1 MYRKRS
7 FKINTLIIISCLLY
21 IGLEFGLYYFTD
33 SAAAVF
39 FVALAGGLLLTHV
52 FLEAAFTYDV
62 CFLFT
67 LFSAVPASIL
77 SLLIYLNQNG
87 HLLIYHNFLPYLL
100 LLHWLL
106 PICYC
111 TVRCLFDR
119 GPRFVHYNSFFL
131 KMGLLFGAYYVPA
144 LIVRTFFIPLEF
156 PYTFTGKEISLF
168 PFLATATHIEDF
180 IYTGVGIEALLVYV
194 LSILFLF
201 LPLGFYGSILLRSLP
216 ALLKAFFSIALPLL
230 FEGITWLL
238 KGSFIMDACIYRLL
252 GILFG
257 ILLYQL
263 INHLFRI
270 YTHTDFLYE
279 RNRYSFF

>member
-7 FKINTLIIISCLLY
+7 FKINTLVIISCLLY
-21 IGLEFGLYYFTD
+21 IGLEFGLYYLTD

-39 FVALAGGLLLTHV
+39 AVALIGGFLLTHV
-52 FLEAAFTYDV
+52 FLEAAFTYDI

-77 SLLIYLNQNG
+77 SLFIYFNQTG
-87 HLLIYHNFLPYLL
+87 SLLIYHDFLPYLL

-106 PICYC
+106 PMCYC
-111 TVRCLFDR
+111 TFRCLFDR
-119 GPRFVHYNSFFL
+119 GPRFVRYNSFFL
-131 KMGLLFGAYYVPA
+131 KMGILFGVYYIPT
-144 LIVRTFFIPLEF
+144 LIIRSFFIPLEF

-180 IYTGVGIEALLVYV
+180 IYTGVGIEALFVYA
-194 LSILFLF
+194 LHIFLLF
-201 LPLGFYGSILLRSLP
+201 LPIGFYGSILLKELSVFP
-216 ALLKAFFSIALPLL
+216 KLLFSIAMPLL
-230 FEGITWLL
+230 LEGITWLL
-238 KGSFIMDACIYRLL
+238 KGTFIIDACIFRLL
-252 GILFG
+252 GILLG

-263 INHLFRI
+263 INHLFRR
-270 YTHTDFLYE
+270 YTHESFLYE